1 MIRRISPGAVPPS
14 LPSAPGA
21 SHHHA
26 DAPQAGVQ
34 PPADTAHH
42 APRLR
47 PAPPRKRRRGMRS
60 LDGMDDELDATELEE
75 AEAARVS
82 ALRGRVSIAVAQPQG
97 QGQRQDDQHGE
108 GGNAQAGD
116 PQAGTW
122 PIAAPSQVD
131 DSVRASVQEV
141 LDRYAATPAA
151 DQTIRRRALAVA
163 LVELRAIGVA
173 HPAAAQLTTMA
184 WRLMREHLHSG
195 SAGAAAETLQAL
207 RKRLLD
213 LVPAQPDTSP
223 ALRSFHLLLPL
234 MLLNAE
240 KPRKRLDRA
249 RAITRL
255 NTLLIEH
262 HDGTA
267 QEIRA

>member
-34 PPADTAHH
+34 PPADSAHH

-60 LDGMDDELDATELEE
+60 LDGMDDERDATELEE

-116 PQAGTW
+116 PQAGRGQSAS
-122 PIAAPSQVD
+122 PVQLD
-131 DSVRASVQEV
+131 DNVRARVDGV
-141 LDRYAATPAA
+141 LDRYATTRAA
-151 DQTIRRRALAVA
+151 DPTVRRRALAVA
-163 LVELRAIGVA
+163 LVELRAIGIA
-173 HPAAAQLTTMA
+173 HPAAAQLTTMV
-184 WRLMREHLHSG
+184 WRLMREHLRSG
-195 SAGAAAETLQAL
+195 TASTAAENLQAL
-207 RKRLLD
+207 RKLLVE
-213 LVPAQPDTSP
+213 LVAAQPEPSP
-223 ALRSFHLLLPL
+223 ALRNFHLLLPL
-234 MLLNAE
+234 VLLNAE

-249 RAITRL
+249 GAITRL

-262 HDGTA
+262 QERTA